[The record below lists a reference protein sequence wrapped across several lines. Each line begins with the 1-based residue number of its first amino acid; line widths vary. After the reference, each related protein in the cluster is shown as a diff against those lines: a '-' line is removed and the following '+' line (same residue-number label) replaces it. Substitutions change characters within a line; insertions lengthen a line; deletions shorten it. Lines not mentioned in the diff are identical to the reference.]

1 MTEKEIVLKSLE
13 EDLWEQD
20 ITTQTLQRVQNIDK
34 EVFFKVFSKER
45 GVFSGAR
52 WLNAF
57 SELGLI
63 KIDSMLNEGDR
74 FGQGDTVLLAQSS
87 LMNALKIERTLLN
100 GLQNFC
106 GIATQTTKI
115 TDIIAEK
122 AQERG
127 LLGDLIPKLFHTR
140 KTLPLLR
147 EFQVDAIL
155 AGGAFLH
162 RKNLSTRLMFK
173 DNHKEIIQKMG
184 YRYGEFVAKFLKDSE
199 QQEALFEVD
208 TVHELKELMKST
220 QIKNVLLDNFSI
232 KELKTALNLIKD
244 DIVIEVSGGIKES
257 NVEDYVL
264 KGVHRISVGWITHSV
279 EALDMSAEW
288 D

>member
-1 MTEKEIVLKSLE
+1 MNDKEIVLNSLE
-13 EDLWEQD
+13 EDVWNQD
-20 ITTQTLQRVQNIDK
+20 VTTLTLQRVQDIEK
-34 EVFFKVFSKER
+34 QVQFKIFAKER

-57 SELGLI
+57 AELELMKVQEMRSEG
-63 KIDSMLNEGDR
+63 EV

-87 LMNALKIERTLLN
+87 LVNSLKIERTLLN

-106 GIATQTTKI
+106 GIATQTRNI
-115 TDIIAEK
+115 VDIIAHK
-122 AQERG
+122 AVERG
-127 LLGDLIPKLFHTR
+127 IPADQAPKLFHTR

-173 DNHKEIIQKMG
+173 DNHKEIIQRMG
-184 YRYGEFVAKFLKDSE
+184 FRYGDFISRYLKPEE
-199 QQEALFEVD
+199 QKEALFEVD
-208 TVHELKELMKST
+208 NVHELKEIMKVADV
-220 QIKNVLLDNFSI
+220 KNVLLDNFSI
-232 KELKTALNLIKD
+232 KELKTALSIIRPD
-244 DIVIEVSGGIKES
+244 MSVEVSGGIKES

-264 KGVHRISVGWITHSV
+264 PGVHRISVGWITHSV
-279 EALDMSAEW
+279 KALDMSAEW
-288 D
+288 Y